1 MSLRILIVDDS
12 PIIRAVIEKNI
23 RMSELAVDQCIHA
36 GNGQEALD
44 QLGGEWVDVAFV
56 DINMPVMNG
65 VELIT
70 RMKADDLLK
79 TIPVVVAST
88 EGSQTRIDQLREL
101 GIAGYL
107 RKPFTPEQFKEQ
119 ITQVLELNDAA

>member
-23 RMSELAVDQCIHA
+23 RMSDLPVDQCLHA

-44 QLGGEWVDVAFV
+44 QLSGQWVDLAFI

-65 VELIT
+65 VELIE

-88 EGSQTRIDQLREL
+88 EGSQTRIDKLREL

-119 ITQVLELNDAA
+119 ITAILELNDAA

>member
-12 PIIRAVIEKNI
+12 PIIRSVIEKNI
-23 RMSELAVDQCIHA
+23 KLCGLPVEQCLHA

-44 QLGGEWVDVAFV
+44 QMQNQWIDLTLV

-65 VELIT
+65 VELIQ
-70 RMKADDLLK
+70 RMKADDLLR
-79 TIPVVVAST
+79 TIPIVVAST
-88 EGSQTRIDQLREL
+88 EGSETRISELRHQ

-107 RKPFTPEQFKEQ
+107 RKPFTPEHFKEV
-119 ITQVLELNDAA
+119 ITQTLEQNHAA

>member
-12 PIIRAVIEKNI
+12 PIIRSVIEKNI
-23 RMSELAVDQCIHA
+23 RMAELAVDQCLHA

-44 QLGGEWVDVAFV
+44 QLNGQWIDLAFV

-65 VELIT
+65 VELIE
-70 RMKADDLLK
+70 RMKADPILK

-88 EGSQTRIDQLREL
+88 EGSETRIDALRDL

-119 ITQVLELNDAA
+119 ITRILELNDAA

>member
-12 PIIRAVIEKNI
+12 PIIRSVIEKNI
-23 RMSELAVDQCIHA
+23 RMAELPVVECLHA
-36 GNGQEALD
+36 SNGQEALD
-44 QLGGEWVDVAFV
+44 QLNGQWVDLAFV

-65 VELIT
+65 VELIEK
-70 RMKADDLLK
+70 MKADPILK

-88 EGSQTRIDQLREL
+88 EGSETRIEALREL

-107 RKPFTPEQFKEQ
+107 RKPFTPEQFKET
-119 ITQVLELNDAA
+119 IIRVLELKDAA

>member
-12 PIIRAVIEKNI
+12 PIIRSVIEKNI
-23 RMSELAVDQCIHA
+23 KMAELPVKDCLHA
-36 GNGQEALD
+36 GNGQEALE
-44 QLGGEWVDVAFV
+44 QLGGEWVDLVFV

-65 VELIT
+65 VELIE
-70 RMKADDLLK
+70 RMKADALLK
-79 TIPVVVAST
+79 TIPIVVAST
-88 EGSQTRIDQLREL
+88 EGSETRIDALRQL

-119 ITQVLELNDAA
+119 ITTVLELNDAA

>member
-12 PIIRAVIEKNI
+12 PIIRSVIEKNI
-23 RMSELAVDQCIHA
+23 KLAELPVTECMHA
-36 GNGQEALD
+36 GNGQEALN
-44 QLGGEWVDVAFV
+44 QLDGEWVDLALV

-65 VELIT
+65 VELIEK
-70 RMKADDLLK
+70 MKQDDLLK
-79 TIPVVVAST
+79 TIPVIVAST
-88 EGSQTRIDQLREL
+88 EGSQTRIDALKEL

>member
-1 MSLRILIVDDS
+1 MSIRILIVDDS
-12 PIIRAVIEKNI
+12 PIIRSVIEKNI
-23 RMSELAVDQCIHA
+23 RMADIPVDQCLHA
-36 GNGQEALD
+36 NNGQDALD
-44 QLGGEWVDVAFV
+44 QLDGQWIDLAFV

-65 VELIT
+65 VELIE
-70 RMKADDLLK
+70 RMKADPILK

-88 EGSQTRIDQLREL
+88 EGSETRIDALRDL

-119 ITQVLELNDAA
+119 IVRILELNDAA

>member
-12 PIIRAVIEKNI
+12 PIIRSVIEKNI
-23 RMSELAVDQCIHA
+23 HLAEVPVTQCIHA

-44 QLGGEWVDVAFV
+44 QMAHQWIDLAFV

-65 VELIT
+65 VELIEK
-70 RMKADDLLK
+70 MKADDMLK
-79 TIPVVVAST
+79 TVPVIVAST
-88 EGSQTRIDQLREL
+88 EGSETRIEALRNL

-107 RKPFTPEQFKEQ
+107 RKPFTPEQFKDQ
-119 ITQVLELNDAA
+119 IVRILELNDAA

>member
-1 MSLRILIVDDS
+1 MSLRIMIVDDS
-12 PIIRAVIEKNI
+12 PIIRSVIEKNL
-23 RMSELAVDQCIHA
+23 RMSGLPVDECIMA

-44 QLGGEWVDVAFV
+44 KLAGQWVDLAMV

-65 VELIT
+65 VELIEK
-70 RMKADDLLK
+70 MKEDELLK
-79 TIPVVVAST
+79 TVPVIVAST
-88 EGSQTRIDQLREL
+88 EGSQTRIDQLCEL

-119 ITQVLELNDAA
+119 ITHALELNDAA